1 MNKLAMETEIQH
13 GESYA
18 SGNRPT
24 LFLALATGFVFRLGL
39 IALVLWIGIGSIQ
52 AEESS
57 TGAVSDPMV
66 MKIYPDGTKVTLRW
80 SEVGKQVDNGEKF
93 GGAPSIVAYDPA
105 KDGIVPIGETSP
117 KVASGSSTQS
127 TSQGSASII
136 TPEQPAKMDYTNA
149 DPSNFDDYGPK
160 EGFVFRTAVG
170 ATFQQPLSTRTGSG
184 DYFKAVY
191 EPGIRFDL
199 EPGYY
204 VTEWCRIGAETAF
217 IYNQLHSF
225 SLDGQTYYGSGN
237 PGGLYQ
243 IPVLGSVTFKFP
255 TDGPIRGYFG
265 GGAGASWNVIQANN
279 NLESQR
285 GQPGFTSYS
294 WNFVWQVTAGLSYTI
309 QPGLDLDIAYKC
321 LSTPVF
327 NFEGS
332 GQGKPLF
339 NHAAEIGL
347 AWRF

>member
-1 MNKLAMETEIQH
+1 MNKNNLVEVLLADQSEWNQE
-13 GESYA
+13 E
-18 SGNRPT
+18 RPG
-24 LFLALATGFVFRLGL
+24 LFVALATGLFFWLGL
-39 IALVLWIGIGSIQ
+39 VGLLLWVGIGSAR
-52 AEESS
+52 AENVSS
-57 TGAVSDPMV
+57 ASPADPMV
-66 MKIYPDGTKVTLRW
+66 MKIYPDGTKLIVRW
-80 SEVGKQVDNGEKF
+80 SEIGKQVDNGEKF
-93 GGAPSIVAYDPA
+93 GGAPRIVAYDPA
-105 KDGIVPIGETSP
+105 KDGVVPIGEPSKTTEA
-117 KVASGSSTQS
+117 VAP
-127 TSQGSASII
+127 SASIPTSNSVI
-136 TPEQPAKMDYTNA
+136 TPEQPAKMDYTDA
-149 DPSNFDDYGPK
+149 DPANFDDYGPK

-243 IPVLGSVTFKFP
+243 IPILGSVTFKFP
-255 TDGPIRGYFG
+255 TDGPIRSYFG

-285 GQPGFTSYS
+285 GEPGFTSYS

-309 QPGLDLDIAYKC
+309 QPGLDLDFAYKC